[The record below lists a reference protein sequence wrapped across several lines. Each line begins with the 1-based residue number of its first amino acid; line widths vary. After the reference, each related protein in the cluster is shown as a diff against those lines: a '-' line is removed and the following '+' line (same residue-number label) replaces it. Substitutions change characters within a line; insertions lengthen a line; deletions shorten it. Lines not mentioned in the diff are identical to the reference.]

1 MTTNPNKRLW
11 ILDILMLPLG
21 LIAFFPFYLIIVN
34 TFKTMRDAAKSP
46 MALPTKWEFSN
57 YVQVFEETSIL
68 RSFGNSVTI
77 TFFAVILIVLIGA
90 MGAYPVVFN
99 SNRFTRF
106 AMIYLLAGFMI
117 PFQATLI
124 PLFELMS
131 DLHLIDK
138 LYGLIIL
145 YMSGSVFVFFLMSG
159 YMKTIPR
166 ELSEAAVIDGCSV
179 WGIFWRIILPL
190 LKPITITSVIFQ
202 TMWIWNDFLAP
213 MLFLNSSS
221 KSTLVLQIYKA
232 KGEFTVDWPMFMTL
246 TVVTLMPIFIF
257 FLVMQKHIVRGIAA
271 GAVKG

>member
-1 MTTNPNKRLW
+1 MKKNFEKRLW
-11 ILDILMLPLG
+11 ILDIIMLPAG

-34 TFKTMRDAAKSP
+34 TFKTMQDAARSP
-46 MALPTKWEFSN
+46 TALPSKWIFKN

-68 RSFGNSVTI
+68 QSFWNSFII
-77 TFFAVILIVLIGA
+77 TVCSVVLIVLIGA
-90 MGAYPVVFN
+90 MAAYPVVFN
-99 SNRFTRF
+99 ANRLTRF
-106 AMIYLLAGFMI
+106 AMLYLLAGFMI

-124 PLFELMS
+124 PLFQLMS

-138 LYGLIIL
+138 ISGLIIL
-145 YMSGSVFVFFLMSG
+145 YTSGSVFVFFLMTG
-159 YMKTIPR
+159 YMKSIPK
-166 ELSEAAVIDGCSV
+166 ELPEAAVIDGCSV
-179 WGIFWRIILPL
+179 WGIFWRIIFPL
-190 LKPITITSVIFQ
+190 LKPITITSIIFQ

-246 TVVTLMPIFIF
+246 TVITLVPIFIF
-257 FLVMQKHIVRGIAA
+257 FIIMQKHIVKGIAA

>member
-1 MTTNPNKRLW
+1 MTNSKIRLW
-11 ILDILMLPLG
+11 ILDLLMLPVG
-21 LIAFFPFYLIIVN
+21 FIAFFPFYLIIIN
-34 TFKTMRDAAKSP
+34 TFKTMGDAAKKP
-46 MALPTKWEFSN
+46 MAFPSKWYFEN

-68 RSFGNSVTI
+68 RSFGNTVTI
-77 TFFAVILIVLIGA
+77 TFFAVVLIVLIGA

-99 SNRFTRF
+99 ANWVTRI

-124 PLFELMS
+124 PLFQLMS
-131 DLHLIDK
+131 DLNLIDK
-138 LYGLIIL
+138 IYGLIIL

-179 WGIFWRIILPL
+179 WGIFWRIIFPL

-221 KSTLVLQIYKA
+221 NSTLVLQIYRA

-246 TVVTLMPIFIF
+246 TVITLVPIFIF
-257 FLVMQKHIVRGIAA
+257 FIVMQKHIVRGIAA

>member
-1 MTTNPNKRLW
+1 MKKRIW
-11 ILDILMLPLG
+11 LDLFMLPAG
-21 LIAFFPFYLIIVN
+21 IIAFFPFYLIIIN
-34 TFKTMRDAAKSP
+34 TFKTMQDAARRP
-46 MALPTKWEFSN
+46 LALPSEWIFTN

-68 RSFGNSVTI
+68 RSFGNSLTI
-77 TFFAVILIVLIGA
+77 TFFAVVMIVIIGA

-99 SNRFTRF
+99 ANRVTRF
-106 AMIYLLAGFMI
+106 AMLYLLAGFMI

-138 LYGLIIL
+138 IYGLIIL
-145 YMSGSVFVFFLMSG
+145 YMSGSVFVFFLMMG
-159 YMKTIPR
+159 YMKSIPR
-166 ELSEAAVIDGCSV
+166 ELTEAAVIDGCSV
-179 WGIFWRIILPL
+179 WGIFWRIIFPL

-232 KGEFTVDWPMFMTL
+232 KGEFTVNWPMFMTL
-246 TVVTLMPIFIF
+246 TVITLVPIFIF
-257 FLVMQKHIVRGIAA
+257 FIVMQKHIVRGIAA

>member
-1 MTTNPNKRLW
+1 MMDVKKRRWL
-11 ILDILMLPLG
+11 LDLLMLPAG
-21 LIAFFPFYLIIVN
+21 IIAFFPFYLIIIN
-34 TFKTMRDAAKSP
+34 TFKTMQDTARNP
-46 MALPTKWEFSN
+46 MGLPSKWIFTN
-57 YVQVFEETSIL
+57 YIQVFEETSVL
-68 RSFGNSVTI
+68 RSFGNTLTI
-77 TFFAVILIVLIGA
+77 TFFSVVLIVLIGA

-99 SNRFTRF
+99 ANRFTRL

-124 PLFELMS
+124 PLFQLMS

-138 LYGLIIL
+138 HYGLVIL
-145 YMSGSVFVFFLMSG
+145 YTSGSVFVFFLMMG

-190 LKPITITSVIFQ
+190 LKPITTTSVIFE

-213 MLFLNSSS
+213 MLFLNSAS
-221 KSTLVLQIYKA
+221 KSTLVLQIYRA
-232 KGEFTVDWPMFMTL
+232 KGEFNVEWPMFMTL
-246 TVVTLMPIFIF
+246 TVITLIPIFIF
-257 FLVMQKHIVRGIAA
+257 FLLMQKHIVKGIAA

>member
-1 MTTNPNKRLW
+1 MKKTFEKRLW
-11 ILDILMLPLG
+11 ILDIIMLPAG

-34 TFKTMRDAAKSP
+34 TFKTMQDAARSP
-46 MALPTKWEFSN
+46 MALPSKWIFKN

-68 RSFGNSVTI
+68 QSFWNSFII
-77 TFFAVILIVLIGA
+77 TVCSVVLIVLIGA
-90 MGAYPVVFN
+90 MAAYPVVFN
-99 SNRFTRF
+99 ANRLTRF
-106 AMIYLLAGFMI
+106 AMLYLLAGFMI

-124 PLFELMS
+124 PLFQLMS

-138 LYGLIIL
+138 ISGLIIL
-145 YMSGSVFVFFLMSG
+145 YTSGSVFVFFLMTG
-159 YMKTIPR
+159 YMKSIPK
-166 ELSEAAVIDGCSV
+166 ELPEAAVIDGCSV
-179 WGIFWRIILPL
+179 WGIFWRIIFPL
-190 LKPITITSVIFQ
+190 LKPITITSIIFQ

-246 TVVTLMPIFIF
+246 TVITLVPIFIF
-257 FLVMQKHIVRGIAA
+257 FIIMQKHIVKGIAA

>member
-1 MTTNPNKRLW
+1 MTNSNKRLW
-11 ILDILMLPLG
+11 ILDLLMLPAG
-21 LIAFFPFYLIIVN
+21 FIAFFPFYLIIIN
-34 TFKTMRDAAKSP
+34 TFKTIPDAAKRPIAFPS
-46 MALPTKWEFSN
+46 KWIFTN

-68 RSFGNSVTI
+68 RSFGNSLTI
-77 TFFAVILIVLIGA
+77 TFFAVVLIVLVGA

-99 SNRFTRF
+99 PNRFTRYS
-106 AMIYLLAGFMI
+106 MLYLLAGFMI

-124 PLFELMS
+124 PLFQLMS

-138 LYGLIIL
+138 IYGLIIL
-145 YMSGSVFVFFLMSG
+145 YLSGAVFVFFLMMG

-166 ELSEAAVIDGCSV
+166 ELSEAAVIDGCTV

-190 LKPITITSVIFQ
+190 LKPITITCVIFQ

-221 KSTLVLQIYKA
+221 KSTLVLEIYKA
-232 KGEFTVDWPMFMTL
+232 KGEFTVNWPMFMTL
-246 TVVTLMPIFIF
+246 TVITLVPIFIF
-257 FLVMQKHIVRGIAA
+257 FIVMQKHIVRGIAA